1 MNCSSLSIETPEK
14 VFIREKEKT
23 PLKLNIDPEKRF
35 SPSETMRSC
44 LKQMER
50 IHKFEFHE
58 EFEFRDLT
66 ELNITQKVV
75 GEISRFIAV
84 EEPDATDLV
93 LRIEELAVQNGKFD
107 NFLKLYVAEEF
118 QVDPSYS
125 FLILCVLNYMD
136 RYNVELNMAA
146 SELLTLSSRDSICDL
161 CIDGEIDNVD
171 KLRFSQI
178 HNLGICAN
186 VVGANLGTNMEDL
199 SVMIL

>member
-66 ELNITQKVV
+66 ELNMSQKCV

-84 EEPDATDLV
+84 EEPNATDLV

-107 NFLKLYVAEEF
+107 NFLKQYVAEEF

-125 FLILCVLNYMD
+125 FLIL
-136 RYNVELNMAA
+136 
-146 SELLTLSSRDSICDL
+146 
-161 CIDGEIDNVD
+161 
-171 KLRFSQI
+171 FF
-178 HNLGICAN
+178 
-186 VVGANLGTNMEDL
+186 
-199 SVMIL
+199 